1 MLPTH
6 SLIGPIL
13 LNNNGLRGNYPAVV
27 EEVGY
32 LDPLLKPAELI
43 NTLNKNINV
52 FLLVELND
60 LRFFYA
66 HKN

>member
-1 MLPTH
+1 M
-6 SLIGPIL
+6 
-13 LNNNGLRGNYPAVV
+13 V

-60 LRFFYA
+60 LRFFFMHIKTNVSQILSTNLLKSA
-66 HKN
+66 KPR